1 MTVASHLKSLQALD
15 LALRT
20 GSLKGAADLLGIT
33 PAAAGQRIKVLED
46 YLGFELL
53 TRGRSGLRATPEL
66 ADAVESLAAAFEQLK
81 IVGQRLDLQRT
92 NEIHIAANSDFVE
105 LWLTPRLARY
115 RTNYPNISFCING
128 EGDAP
133 LRLGQVDC
141 SIAFGEPRKDVGADI
156 LFGDFLV
163 PVSSRDNIERL
174 GRIRA
179 RDKLEGF
186 PLLHL
191 DFYKDDPKAIGWPQW
206 IGAHGYRKKALE
218 RGVRFQ
224 RVAPALDAAMSSAG
238 LMIGGLA
245 LLSDFVDDRRISF
258 PFPLTTGT
266 WTSHAYCAT
275 FRVGALIK
283 PQVKRFREW
292 LLAESVVTRT
302 WLDQKVRTVEVDP
315 DEERGPRRPP
325 KSNSETISRRGR

>member
-33 PAAAGQRIKVLED
+33 PAAAGQRIKALEE

-66 ADAVESLAAAFEQLK
+66 ADAVEPLTAAFDKLK
-81 IVGQRLDLQRT
+81 IVSQRLDFQRT

-105 LWLTPRLARY
+105 LWLLPRLARH
-115 RTNYPNISFCING
+115 RASYPNISFCING

-133 LRLGQVDC
+133 LRVGQVDC
-141 SIAFGEPRKDVGADI
+141 SIAFGAPRKDSGADV

-163 PVSSRDNIERL
+163 PISSFDNIERL

-179 RDKLEGF
+179 KDKLEGF

-191 DFYKDDPKAIGWPQW
+191 DFYKDDPSAIGWPEW
-206 IGAHGYRKKALE
+206 ICAHGLRKQAFE

-224 RVAPALDAAMSSAG
+224 RVALALDAVLSSAG

-245 LLSDFVDDRRISF
+245 LLSDLIDHRKVAF
-258 PFPLTTGT
+258 PFPLATGV

-275 FRVGALIK
+275 FRAGALAK
-283 PQVKRFREW
+283 PQVKRFRDW
-292 LLAESVVTRT
+292 LLAESLVTQK
-302 WLDQKVRTVEVDP
+302 WLEQKVRTPGSGVD
-315 DEERGPRRPP
+315 RG
-325 KSNSETISRRGR
+325 GRSSGGARKPGS

>member
-20 GSLKGAADLLGIT
+20 GSVKGAADLLGIT

-53 TRGRSGLRATPEL
+53 TRGRSGLRPTPAL
-66 ADAVESLAAAFEQLK
+66 ADAVAPLAAAFEQLK
-81 IVGQRLDLQRT
+81 IVEQRLDFQRT
-92 NEIHIAANSDFVE
+92 NEIHIAANCDFVE
-105 LWLTPRLARY
+105 LWLMPRLTRY
-115 RTNYPNISFCING
+115 RASYPNISFCVNG

-141 SIAFGEPRKDVGADI
+141 SIAFGEPRTDSGTDV

-163 PVSSRDNIERL
+163 PISSRDSIDRL
-174 GRIRA
+174 AKIGA

-191 DFYKDDPKAIGWPQW
+191 DFYKDDPQAIGWPQW
-206 IGAHGYRKKALE
+206 IGVHGYRKKALE
-218 RGVRFQ
+218 RGMRFQ
-224 RVAPALDAAMSSAG
+224 RVAAALDAVLSRAG

-245 LLSDFVDDRRISF
+245 LLSDYVDDRRISF

-266 WTSHAYCAT
+266 WTSHAFCAT
-275 FRVGALIK
+275 FRAGALIK
-283 PQVKRFREW
+283 PPVKRFREW
-292 LLAESVVTRT
+292 LLAQSAITQRWVEE
-302 WLDQKVRTVEVDP
+302 KVRTSLSPPALSNIKTD
-315 DEERGPRRPP
+315 RR
-325 KSNSETISRRGR
+325 RRR